1 LTFFNLSVSIS
12 RSADTVYTGPID
24 FLEGCMAPRYNF
36 FIVDDDRIFIK
47 LISKVLEPLALN
59 ISHTVSSNEALDKIV
74 DSKPD
79 CVILDMMM
87 PELDGL
93 EVLEKLRAQRELEG
107 LKVIIIS
114 GKTYE
119 FDRKRALDFGADGYI
134 TKPVDRAHFIN
145 KVKTIMADKV
155 LLGFW
160 GVRGTLPVPGEQ
172 SVIYGGNTS
181 CISLEFPRGNFFVF
195 DAGTGIKVLSDRLM
209 ARENPPTAFKIFI
222 SHPHWD
228 HINALP
234 FFMPLYIQG
243 NDVEICGPSHGD
255 ITMQEM
261 ISGQMDGIHF
271 PINTKE
277 FSARVLYREL
287 KEEAFDIDGITVRTI
302 FLNHPGHCLGYRV
315 RYRDRSI
322 SYITDNELFPK
333 GNPYFNEYYV
343 ERLTEFIRDSDF
355 LITDSTYTPEEYRN
369 KIGWGHSSVEQVVE
383 IADRAKVKDLFLF
396 HHDPAQSDKDIAGKF
411 ATANE
416 ILKKLDSS
424 TRCIVPK
431 EKQIFSI

>member
-1 LTFFNLSVSIS
+1 
-12 RSADTVYTGPID
+12 
-24 FLEGCMAPRYNF
+24 MAPRYNF

-47 LISKVLEPLALN
+47 LISKFLEPLALN
-59 ISHTVSSNEALDKIV
+59 ISHTVSSNEALDKII

-79 CVILDMMM
+79 CVILDVMM

-114 GKTYE
+114 GKAYE

-134 TKPVDRAHFIN
+134 TKPVDRVHLIN

-155 LLGFW
+155 LIGFW

-181 CISLEFPRGNFFVF
+181 CVSLEFPRGNFFVF

-209 ARENPPTAFKIFI
+209 ARENPPTTIKIFI

-287 KEEAFDIDGITVRTI
+287 KEEEFDIDGIAVRTI
-302 FLNHPGHCLGYRV
+302 LLNHPGHCLGYRV

-333 GNPYFNEYYV
+333 DTPYFNEHHV
-343 ERLTEFIRDSDF
+343 ERLTEFLRDSDV

-369 KIGWGHSSVEQVVE
+369 KIGWGHSSVEQVVK

-424 TRCIVPK
+424 TRCIVPR